1 MGEGPSWAWRSEIY
15 PSGGPRGGW
24 GRLLAAR
31 LKCSKEGGGVRAGWE
46 RRMDQAPPGTGNF
59 ASEGP
64 GVLSHQSLSEDNST
78 WLLPLLDPGRQ
89 QGT

>member
-1 MGEGPSWAWRSEIY
+1 
-15 PSGGPRGGW
+15 
-24 GRLLAAR
+24 
-31 LKCSKEGGGVRAGWE
+31 
-46 RRMDQAPPGTGNF
+46 MDQAPPGTGNF

-78 WLLPLLDPGRQ
+78 RLLPLLGPGRQ